1 MDTHIWNNNKMEYN
15 NEVKMNQLHQTQ
27 KYGWILHKKIL
38 RQIYLTQKIN
48 YDVIYKVHKQLNYSI
63 VLQVRRLVIVN
74 SIMRGYLRDWHCY
87 VF

>member
-1 MDTHIWNNNKMEYN
+1 MEHN

-48 YDVIYKVHKQLNYSI
+48 YDVIYEVHKQLNYSI

>member
-74 SIMRGYLRDWHCY
+74 SIMRGYLMDWHCY

>member
-1 MDTHIWNNNKMEYN
+1 MDTHIWNNNKMEHN

-48 YDVIYKVHKQLNYSI
+48 YDVIYEVHKQLNYSI

-74 SIMRGYLRDWHCY
+74 SIMRGYLRGWHCY

>member
-1 MDTHIWNNNKMEYN
+1 MEYN